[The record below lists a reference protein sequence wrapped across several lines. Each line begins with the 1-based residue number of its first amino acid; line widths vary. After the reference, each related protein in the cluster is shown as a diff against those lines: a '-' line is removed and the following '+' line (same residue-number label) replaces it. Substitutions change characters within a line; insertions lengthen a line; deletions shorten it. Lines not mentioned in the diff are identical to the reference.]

1 VNSSPVIISGN
12 RPVANEWQVIG
23 VVVLTTILCVV
34 ALFWPTVASM
44 IEVWKSS
51 RTFGHGFLVL
61 PAACYLVWCYR
72 HKLTSL
78 TPAPSGLGVL
88 ALIMTGTGWLL
99 GHLTNL
105 LVLQQAAVVASI
117 PSLVWAILGTK
128 IMKALAW
135 PLGFLIF
142 LLPVGTSIEP
152 WLQDFTASFI
162 LFGLDLTGV
171 QYLYE
176 DHRIIIASGTWDV
189 ARDCGGLRYLL
200 PGLALAYAFATL
212 IYRHPARRLV
222 FLVLCAA
229 VLMLA
234 NGVRA
239 YGVIISDHFGY
250 VEGADHRLFSY
261 MIYGITIPLLYW
273 LGLKCS
279 EPKVES
285 PVRDA
290 TPIPV
295 FHNPRKTMLMAVA
308 SLAVLAIAPLSVWL
322 WMGRQ

>member
-1 VNSSPVIISGN
+1 MRSSPSIISEKK
-12 RPVANEWQVIG
+12 PVATAWQVTGFII
-23 VVVLTTILCVV
+23 LTTILGVV
-34 ALFWPTVASM
+34 VLFWPTVASM
-44 IEVWKSS
+44 IEAWKSS

-72 HKLTSL
+72 YKLTLL
-78 TPAPSGLGVL
+78 TPAPSGWGVL
-88 ALIMTGTGWLL
+88 ALTMTGAGWVL
-99 GHLTNL
+99 GYLTNI

-117 PSLVWAILGTK
+117 PILVWAILGTK
-128 IMKALAW
+128 IMKALSW
-135 PLGFLIF
+135 PLGFLMF
-142 LLPVGTSIEP
+142 LLPVGRSIEP
-152 WLQDFTASFI
+152 WLQDFTAWFI
-162 LFGLDLTGV
+162 LSGLDLTGV

-176 DHRIIIASGTWDV
+176 DHRIVIASGTWEV

-212 IYRHPARRLV
+212 IYRQPARRLV
-222 FLVLCAA
+222 FLVLSAA

-239 YGVIISDHFGY
+239 YGVIISDHLGY

-261 MIYGITIPLLYW
+261 TIYAITIPLLYW
-273 LGLKCS
+273 LGLKWS
-279 EPKVES
+279 DVELKT

-295 FHNPRKTMLMAVA
+295 FHDARRTMLMAVA
-308 SLAVLAIAPLSVWL
+308 SLAVLAVAPLSVWL
-322 WMGRQ
+322 LVGRQ